1 MPKTVVIIAI
11 RIHVITIIII
21 NFHDCI
27 KFIAIALMA
36 FVSLL
41 IPDNICYARIHI
53 TAAINTFL
61 IFETEFSLKLKKDYM
76 YIIYIIYIV

>member
-1 MPKTVVIIAI
+1 
-11 RIHVITIIII
+11 
-21 NFHDCI
+21 
-27 KFIAIALMA
+27 MA

-76 YIIYIIYIV
+76 YIIYIIYII